1 MKRRIIML
9 AILLCVAVVSSHA
22 PQAYAQSPTPQPGIW
37 PDQGTADSFEAA
49 ATGDVNAT
57 AHVANVNS
65 SNYADLIRR
74 IIGPVPG
81 VTVTSMDSPLAKQM
95 LAQSAVYNL
104 SSYITALYLSP
115 PASTYAFVQDMGQT
129 LGFIPKTAYAQGV
142 GFSGLSALLPVWK
155 IFRNLAYFLLAIV
168 MVVIGFMV
176 MFRKKIDPKTVVTVQ
191 NALPSV
197 VLSLLLI
204 TFSYAIVGIC
214 IDIMYLLIAII
225 GSIFKSS
232 GLIPDISSQAVLGGD
247 LWGSIFK
254 TVPQTQL
261 LSRLLFGSTD
271 SSLLKNIQVGTTVTG
286 LILAT
291 LGPAGVVAGLAL
303 IIGGGLSSLLVG
315 ALFSLGLFFLF
326 VRLFIFFI
334 STYIKIIIALIFSPF
349 QLLLTAIPGNKSFE
363 TWFKNLIAN
372 ILIFPAA
379 SVMFILANVFMNP
392 PSNTPLWSPPYTV
405 LFSSTTVG
413 IGTVVSLGLLFAIPT
428 VGKMIQDALKTKE
441 GAGIGLGNI
450 GGAFTGMTQTAQQ
463 AISTGY
469 YLKGMKPTK
478 VVPPPTPPTP
488 RSR

>member
-1 MKRRIIML
+1 ML
-9 AILLCVAVVSSHA
+9 AILLFFVVVSSHA
-22 PQAYAQSPTPQPGIW
+22 PQAYAQNPTPQPGIW

-49 ATGDVNAT
+49 AKGDVNST

-129 LGFIPKTAYAQGV
+129 LGVIPKTAYAQGV

-191 NALPSV
+191 NALPSI

-232 GLIPDISSQAVLGGD
+232 GLIPDISSQAVLSGD
-247 LWGSIFK
+247 LWSSIFK
-254 TVPQTQL
+254 TVPETQL

-271 SSLLKNIQVGTTVTG
+271 SSLLKNIQVSSTITG

-334 STYIKIIIALIFSPF
+334 STYIKIIIALVFSPF
-349 QLLLTAIPGNKSFE
+349 QLLLTAIPGNKAFE

-463 AISTGY
+463 SLSTLY
-469 YLKGMKPTK
+469 YLKQWNPKKATQQVAPPGPKATK
-478 VVPPPTPPTP
+478 
-488 RSR
+488 S